1 METVRGNVTID
12 WTLREN
18 VRANLRRQQPFPSGF
33 RGTGIPPGSEVNSS
47 RPMLDIKQIC
57 KEPEASCST
66 YHLHCGPIH
75 LMEDIDGII
84 ERHGGWPDAFL
95 LTNINGCTP
104 TS

>member
-1 METVRGNVTID
+1 
-12 WTLREN
+12 
-18 VRANLRRQQPFPSGF
+18 
-33 RGTGIPPGSEVNSS
+33 
-47 RPMLDIKQIC
+47 MLDIKQIC

-75 LMEDIDGII
+75 LMEDIDGVI

-95 LTNINGCTP
+95 LTNINGHTP